1 MSRKNRATLGAV
13 EKLIEQRRQFQ
24 DWLAKLEA
32 NDDNMPAHVVE
43 RVRNDYRG
51 RLANVTNELA
61 EHQDSLREAL
71 SEAQDRHHGLEKQQS
86 AKRDELA
93 ELKLRKQ
100 VGELDDSRFQSEN
113 SAMQSALETLKKDLA
128 LAARDIERYD
138 EILGTILEDA
148 RPAAPPPKAEAPKPP
163 PPPPHPKPKP
173 APEPERRLE
182 PRHSGPMER
191 PKVGSEDELA
201 FLRSV
206 TSTVGAQ
213 KASLPE
219 PKKAE
224 KPAEKLNEEPAKAEA
239 AVSIDAAPGLI
250 QLPKETPPEPRAV
263 VKTAAGAGGIKCAEC
278 GTQNKPTEWYCEKC
292 GAELSSF

>member
-24 DWLAKLEA
+24 DWLTKLEA

-100 VGELDDSRFQSEN
+100 VGELDDSRFSSEN
-113 SAMQSALETLKKDLA
+113 SAMQSALESLKKDLA

-148 RPAAPPPKAEAPKPP
+148 KPVAPPKAEAPPP
-163 PPPPHPKPKP
+163 PPPKP
-173 APEPERRLE
+173 APEPERRPD
-182 PRHSGPMER
+182 PRHSGPVER

-206 TSTVGAQ
+206 TSTVSAQ
-213 KASLPE
+213 KTPLPE
-219 PKKAE
+219 PKKSE
-224 KPAEKLNEEPAKAEA
+224 RPAEKRNEAPPKAEA
-239 AVSIDAAPGLI
+239 AVSIDPAPGLI
-250 QLPKETPPEPRAV
+250 QLPKETPPEPRAA

>member
-100 VGELDDSRFQSEN
+100 VGELDDSRFSSEN
-113 SAMQSALETLKKDLA
+113 SAMQSVLETLKKDLA

-148 RPAAPPPKAEAPKPP
+148 KPAAPPPKAEAPPP
-163 PPPPHPKPKP
+163 PPPKP
-173 APEPERRLE
+173 APESERRPE
-182 PRHSGPMER
+182 PRHSGPVER

-213 KASLPE
+213 KTPLPE

-224 KPAEKLNEEPAKAEA
+224 RPAEKRNDAPPKAEA

-250 QLPKETPPEPRAV
+250 QLPKETPPEPRAA